1 MRARRLSTPCC
12 ARDAASAPA
21 HVPRRHR
28 SARRPSSRPA
38 SICRRRRSGLCA
50 ASSKRRWREWAR
62 CRAPARR
69 TSSCSAAPP
78 RSHALTTC
86 TRRGCRSRA
95 RRNCRRRSSST
106 RYAPAPTA
114 CSSRAAARAT
124 ARSASATFGPPD
136 GSPAFTSRDF
146 AKSFRA
152 NVWRSRGSA
161 TTLAHSTMRS
171 HDSDRRSCARRDPPQ
186 ARPNAPRF
194 FMPTL
199 AEAGGAARLPVDV
212 AFERFALALPRDARA
227 RLACGWFA
235 LCVCALAA
243 AGVLAVLLVLSR
255 TPGLARLFPV
265 ANFFHVALV
274 AHVDLSVLVWFLSFA
289 GGLWSLNSTRRAM
302 PLAWI
307 ALALAAIGALVIA
320 GSPFAGGTPIMSNY
334 VPVIDGPVFMTGLL
348 IFGAG
353 VALLVARGLFN
364 SPLVGIRLGGT
375 GALRFGLNSSLVAA
389 AVAALAFAWSFVAL
403 PAGLD
408 DKAHYEL
415 LFWGGGHVLQFAYT
429 LMMLV
434 AWLVLAEAIGARVP
448 LSPRVVTLLFA
459 IGLVAVF
466 ATPLIYF
473 AYGITAIERRAR
485 APQRQDSNATRPL
498 LAALVA
504 SLVLFGVGGV
514 IGFAIHGSDVRIPA
528 HYHGS
533 IVAVTIA
540 LMGLAYW
547 LLPRFGFAAPPPR
560 LATWQAY
567 LYGSGQLLHMVG
579 LVWSGGYGVQRKV
592 ADGALVERSLEQVAG
607 MALMGAGG
615 LIAIA
620 GGMLFVAAVIIA
632 VVRRPRPSAR

>member
-1 MRARRLSTPCC
+1 
-12 ARDAASAPA
+12 
-21 HVPRRHR
+21 
-28 SARRPSSRPA
+28 
-38 SICRRRRSGLCA
+38 
-50 ASSKRRWREWAR
+50 
-62 CRAPARR
+62 
-69 TSSCSAAPP
+69 
-78 RSHALTTC
+78 
-86 TRRGCRSRA
+86 
-95 RRNCRRRSSST
+95 
-106 RYAPAPTA
+106 
-114 CSSRAAARAT
+114 
-124 ARSASATFGPPD
+124 
-136 GSPAFTSRDF
+136 
-146 AKSFRA
+146 
-152 NVWRSRGSA
+152 
-161 TTLAHSTMRS
+161 
-171 HDSDRRSCARRDPPQ
+171 
-186 ARPNAPRF
+186 
-194 FMPTL
+194 MPTL

-473 AYGITAIERRAR
+473 AYGITSIEHHRLQTWLMRFGGGLAIAPVAVAVIYAIVRRAR